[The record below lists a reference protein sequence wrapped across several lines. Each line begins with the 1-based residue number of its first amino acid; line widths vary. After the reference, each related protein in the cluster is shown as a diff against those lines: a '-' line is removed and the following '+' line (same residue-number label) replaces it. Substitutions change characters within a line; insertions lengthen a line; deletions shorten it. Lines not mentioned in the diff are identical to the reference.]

1 MVVGQ
6 ERHKD
11 GGLHLHAVVILGKK
25 TNIKDPRALDI
36 VFDGKRYH
44 GNYWSMTGKLM
55 QAVRYCTKNDDSPH
69 MMNIDLKEL

>member
-1 MVVGQ
+1 MTYPRCDAPKDVLVKNLTAKFKEKGIEKMVVGQ

-44 GNYWSMTGKLM
+44 GNY
-55 QAVRYCTKNDDSPH
+55 
-69 MMNIDLKEL
+69 